1 MPEVIADD
9 VDQNE
14 VFVVR
19 GGGERS
25 CYHVDEEC
33 TLLVRSHR
41 GSRRVPV
48 THRLLQ
54 GLSLCGKCGGPSKPS
69 ASRPTLAS
77 ELEHNHSA
85 DEIGGKN
92 D

>member
-1 MPEVIADD
+1 MPDVVADD
-9 VDQNE
+9 VDQDE

-48 THRLLQ
+48 THRLLA
-54 GLSLCGKCGGPSKPS
+54 GLDLCGACGRPSKPS
-69 ASRPTLAS
+69 ASRQTLAS
-77 ELEHNHSA
+77 KLRHNYDA
-85 DEIGGKN
+85 DDIGGNN

>member
-1 MPEVIADD
+1 MSDVIADD
-9 VDQNE
+9 VDQDD
-14 VFVVR
+14 VWVVK

-25 CYHVDEEC
+25 CYHVTEEC

-54 GLSLCGKCGGPSKPS
+54 GLDLCGACGRPSKPS

-77 ELEHNHSA
+77 ELRHNHDA
-85 DEIGGKN
+85 DEVGGKN